1 MKINDALNEIERL
14 QKELAA
20 AKLVIALQEKI
31 IKDLNLNNDRKIEE
45 YELLSEKKR
54 IAEIDK
60 FVKKSEVL
68 DTIINEPEEIKKEE
82 KEKKKRGI
90 KTGSKKHKNFDF
102 ESKVSETIYED
113 PIEDTCPYCGQK
125 LDVASE
131 KIRYE
136 VRYVPAKLEVI
147 KIIKRSKVCKKC
159 NKKNNKIYCKVAS
172 TPFPGSILTPSFAA
186 WILNHKYYLGIPF
199 NKLEEY
205 IKESL
210 KIEVSKQSLADY
222 AAKSASLLEP
232 IYNRM
237 KDDLLGDERKV
248 IHSDETTL
256 VVSKKPNEDKD
267 RKKSYVYVYRSG
279 LYSKNQIMIYS
290 FNETRE
296 IAKTAEWLKNFE
308 GTIVCDDYAGY
319 NQLKKGNPKIKL
331 QKCMAHARRRF
342 ADILKSLKEDE
353 RKGTKS
359 YEILSLFGKIFEY
372 ESQYKKDNLDP
383 DSIVKRRKRDQIP
396 IKNEMY
402 KLIFD
407 TSYTPNSSIFAA
419 VKYVKD
425 IWDDMRTYIENGYL
439 EPSNNIAERAVK
451 PFVIQR
457 KVFQTSGSYAGAR
470 YTSKLFSIIQ
480 TARANNL
487 DTYQYLNFLLENIK
501 NKEISIESLL
511 PYSNEMRKKFS
522 NKLCE
527 S

>member
-20 AKLVIALQEKI
+20 AKLIIDLQEKI
-31 IKDLNLNNDRKIEE
+31 IKDLNLNNDKKIEE

-102 ESKVSETIYED
+102 ESKVSETIYKD

-232 IYNRM
+232 VYSRM
-237 KDDLLGDERKV
+237 KDDLLNDERKV

-256 VVSKKPNEDKD
+256 VVSKNLMKIKIERNPM
-267 RKKSYVYVYRSG
+267 YMY
-279 LYSKNQIMIYS
+279 
-290 FNETRE
+290 
-296 IAKTAEWLKNFE
+296 IAQDY
-308 GTIVCDDYAGY
+308 IV
-319 NQLKKGNPKIKL
+319 KIKL
-331 QKCMAHARRRF
+331 
-342 ADILKSLKEDE
+342 
-353 RKGTKS
+353 
-359 YEILSLFGKIFEY
+359 
-372 ESQYKKDNLDP
+372 
-383 DSIVKRRKRDQIP
+383 
-396 IKNEMY
+396 
-402 KLIFD
+402 
-407 TSYTPNSSIFAA
+407 
-419 VKYVKD
+419 
-425 IWDDMRTYIENGYL
+425 
-439 EPSNNIAERAVK
+439 
-451 PFVIQR
+451 
-457 KVFQTSGSYAGAR
+457 
-470 YTSKLFSIIQ
+470 
-480 TARANNL
+480 
-487 DTYQYLNFLLENIK
+487 
-501 NKEISIESLL
+501 
-511 PYSNEMRKKFS
+511 
-522 NKLCE
+522 
-527 S
+527 